1 MHQLVIVTIA
11 MGLKKFEARCSVC
24 SQLIDRRNE
33 SVSSA
38 VGAFKEKKLLMN
50 PSISL
55 LFAALL
61 LIASALSS
69 RKFLAGGSGQLLLEV
84 EQLVSLGGL
93 QVPDDVALGGHF
105 TL

>member
-1 MHQLVIVTIA
+1 
-11 MGLKKFEARCSVC
+11 
-24 SQLIDRRNE
+24 
-33 SVSSA
+33 
-38 VGAFKEKKLLMN
+38 MN
-50 PSISL
+50 QSISL

-84 EQLVSLGGL
+84 EQLGDGFVDGLLVSLGGL